1 MSASIEARATRRV
14 KQLGISPEQQEE
26 TLKKLKAEMQK
37 RDDQDSSRA
46 LAPLTQTEDSVFF
59 DTSDLSFDQCV
70 EKLSS
75 LVKKQKNS
83 NPVLFFFFPYA
94 NACEQP

>member
-1 MSASIEARATRRV
+1 
-14 KQLGISPEQQEE
+14 
-26 TLKKLKAEMQK
+26 MQK

-75 LVKKQKNS
+75 LVKKQKE
-83 NPVLFFFFPYA
+83 L
-94 NACEQP
+94 